1 MSDYQI
7 VVSTARQAGLAQWL
21 PLLVQLEL
29 TSPSALLRGAS
40 QLQTHGLSEAE
51 IKALTV
57 PLKISALKTRAT
69 TNRLDIPIMQPSSGG
84 SLDQALQAA
93 EANNREKAL
102 ADLEADVYS
111 RSNGG
116 PQVSRMKTWTKIA
129 KAWGMAPLPLTPQ
142 LIRAVK
148 AGGYRSAHLYFGT
161 AKKQHIIAH
170 GGISQDLEVA
180 MQDVIRSIERGQGPS
195 KLKDGFSMLQLL
207 QIDLGAFDSAFAV
220 KFIMVVLGC
229 YFLTREIELAA
240 TLKKHL
246 HLDTHR
252 MVLTWTLPSSKT
264 DIKGSFI
271 TRARK
276 CMCQSVA
283 SRICPYRAAYE
294 LQKLTYNAADP
305 SGEAPLFSA
314 DMEFLSKQQTIANI
328 REVLAAAGIET
339 QRQGSEGAV
348 ERFHGHCL
356 RVTGAQFL
364 TQLKFSSQLVML
376 MGRWGSQAILRYIQN
391 SPLAALVEEDDAP
404 AAATPVPPTPHQAA
418 ASGPEFKKLK
428 TQQND
433 TNTKVSVLQDKLD
446 QLAAEVANINY
457 VPKYIVGKKTHL
469 PDHREKV
476 MTPRECVQK
485 RLGLWYVPLPPLR

>member
-1 MSDYQI
+1 MSDYQV
-7 VVSTARQAGLAQWL
+7 VVSTAKQAGLAQWL

-40 QLQTHGLSEAE
+40 QLQTHGLSEAD

-57 PLKISALKTRAT
+57 PLKISALKTRSAV
-69 TNRLDIPIMQPSSGG
+69 NRPDIPVMQPSSGG

-129 KAWGMAPLPLTPQ
+129 KAWGLAPLPLTPQ
-142 LIRAVK
+142 LIRAVGASFK

-170 GGISQDLEVA
+170 GGISQDPEVA

-195 KLKDGFSMLQLL
+195 KLKDGFPMMQLM
-207 QIDLGAFDSAFAV
+207 QVDLGAFDSAFAV

-252 MVLTWTLPSSKT
+252 MVVTWTLPSSKT
-264 DIKGSFI
+264 DVKGSFI
-271 TRARK
+271 TRAHK

-283 SRICPYRAAYE
+283 SKLCPYHSAYE

-305 SGEAPLFSA
+305 SGEAPLFST
-314 DMEFLSKQQTIANI
+314 DMEFMSKQQTIANI
-328 REVLAAAGIET
+328 REVLSAAGIET
-339 QRQGSEGAV
+339 QRQGSDGAV

-376 MGRWGSQAILRYIQN
+376 MGRWGSQAILRYIQD
-391 SPLAALVEEDDAP
+391 SPCTDRF
-404 AAATPVPPTPHQAA
+404 
-418 ASGPEFKKLK
+418 G
-428 TQQND
+428 
-433 TNTKVSVLQDKLD
+433 
-446 QLAAEVANINY
+446 
-457 VPKYIVGKKTHL
+457 G
-469 PDHREKV
+469 R
-476 MTPRECVQK
+476 R
-485 RLGLWYVPLPPLR
+485 